1 MTLRGQVLVGGRY
14 LIAREAIGI
23 VVRSLG
29 LVLLTR
35 LLGPL
40 QYGLF
45 AGPSLVVIFLTVLAT
60 AGTDIFLI
68 RYPGEL
74 ARTWYDQVF
83 SFLLVASTAVA
94 VVAVMSGG
102 LVGHLLG
109 DPRYV
114 RPFQILALSVPV
126 NVLWIPGRAG
136 LEREFRYRK
145 LAWVEVGADACQ
157 YALGVALALVGF
169 GVWAAVYGFL
179 ARQAWMLVSVYM
191 LGSYRPRWRWE
202 TRRVREMLGYGWVQS
217 TTAVANRAGDMVVP
231 IVVGGFLGP
240 RAVGIAA
247 LTLRLAETLSFVNR
261 ATYRL
266 SIVTMSKMHDDLTR
280 LKRAVEGAMSL
291 QMLGAAAPLVAFS
304 VVGTVAVPLFLGPRW
319 EAVLALFPFIAFNYA
334 LASLFTMQT
343 AALVVVGRN
352 RAVML
357 TNVAALVLLYVA
369 GIVLVPLLGLRGYGL
384 TETIAI
390 AGQYVNHRAMRRLM
404 PGGVSYWASL
414 PWLFGLGPL
423 LFFPAVPWPWRLA
436 LLAAPLAAVIQPRMR
451 ADARRQLGVLRSAR
465 LASSAGADQM
475 DL

>member
-1 MTLRGQVLVGGRY
+1 MTLRGQVLAGGRY
-14 LIAREAIGI
+14 LVAREAIGI

-45 AGPSLVVIFLTVLAT
+45 AGPNLVVIFLTVLAT

-68 RYPGEL
+68 RHPGEL

-83 SFLLVASTAVA
+83 SFLLVGSSAVAAVA
-94 VVAVMSGG
+94 VLCGG

-114 RPFQILALSVPV
+114 RPFQVLALSIPI
-126 NVLWIPGRAG
+126 NVLWIPGRAR

-145 LAWVEVGADACQ
+145 LAWVEVGADVCQ
-157 YALGVALALVGF
+157 YVLGVALAFMGW
-169 GVWAAVYGFL
+169 GVWAAVDSFL
-179 ARQAWMLVSVYM
+179 ARQAWMLVSVYV
-191 LGSYRPRWRWE
+191 LASYRPRWRWE
-202 TRRVREMLGYGWVQS
+202 TRRVGEMLGFGWVQS
-217 TTAVANRAGDMVVP
+217 TTAIANRGGDMVVP

-266 SIVTMSKMHDDLTR
+266 SIVTLSKIHDDLSR

-291 QMLGAAAPLVAFS
+291 QMLGAAIPLVTFS
-304 VVGTVAVPLFLGPRW
+304 VVGTVVVPLFLGPRW
-319 EAVLALFPFIAFNYA
+319 RAVLELFPFIALNYA
-334 LASLFTMQT
+334 VVSLFTMQQ
-343 AALVVVGRN
+343 AALIVVGRN
-352 RAVML
+352 RAVMFTNL
-357 TNVAALVLLYVA
+357 TALVLLYAV
-369 GIVLVPLLGLRGYGL
+369 GVVLVPLLGLPGYGL
-384 TETIAI
+384 TETVAI
-390 AGQYVNHRAMRRLM
+390 AGQYVNHRVMRRVM
-404 PGGVSYWASL
+404 PGGVSYSASL
-414 PWLFGLGPL
+414 PWLLGFAPL
-423 LFFPAVPWPWRLA
+423 LFFPVVPWPWRLA
-436 LLAAPLAAVIQPRMR
+436 LVAAPLAVIVKPRMR
-451 ADARRQLGVLRSAR
+451 ADARRQLGVLQSAR
-465 LASSAGADQM
+465 LARAGAAQV